1 MNESVC
7 ACVRVC
13 TRAGMCVCVCV
24 CAREEWRGEV
34 IEEDDVS
41 VSAFDQFVFCRR
53 RILHGIQKKLVYPL
67 CPPKYGVPS
76 NPITNPT
83 LIRPVY

>member
-1 MNESVC
+1 MRVC
-7 ACVRVC
+7 ARVFACVRV
-13 TRAGMCVCVCV
+13 RVCVCVCV
-24 CAREEWRGEV
+24 CVKGEEWRGEV

-41 VSAFDQFVFCRR
+41 VTAFDQFVFCRR

-67 CPPKYGVPS
+67 CPPKYGVLS
-76 NPITNPT
+76 SPT